1 MFSETSTGIWA
12 LGDSSATL
20 INDWLSS
27 AHSNR
32 LARKAQEAVETR
44 QRAASTASQDRDG
57 DQEMGDAGVGAEV
70 EAQAEER
77 EKRRETSERKG
88 KAADRARERMQRE
101 IEIIDLTGDS
111 EDPAEVGVDDGRPL
125 QPSATSTVGD
135 LDLDGSTEAWAS
147 SSTPAAPS

>member
-1 MFSETSTGIWA
+1 
-12 LGDSSATL
+12 
-20 INDWLSS
+20 
-27 AHSNR
+27 
-32 LARKAQEAVETR
+32 
-44 QRAASTASQDRDG
+44 
-57 DQEMGDAGVGAEV
+57 MGDAGVGAEV